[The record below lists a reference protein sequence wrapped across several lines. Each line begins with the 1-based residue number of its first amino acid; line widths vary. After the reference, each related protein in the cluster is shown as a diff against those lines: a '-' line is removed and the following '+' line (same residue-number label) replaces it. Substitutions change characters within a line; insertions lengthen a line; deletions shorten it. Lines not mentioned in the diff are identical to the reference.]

1 MSIDPTRNNSI
12 NHVSTNKTDAPQTTP
27 RGGQS
32 EATDRGDAAGS
43 ARGDTTRLSRIDTSD
58 ASHDID
64 TARVA
69 EIRQGIADGTL
80 TFDTG
85 RIADGIIASAREL
98 AGDDPT

>member
-1 MSIDPTRNNSI
+1 MPIDPTNNHI
-12 NHVSTNKTDAPQTTP
+12 NRVST
-27 RGGQS
+27 GQS
-32 EATDRGDAAGS
+32 AEPPQNTRRSEAARSDQS
-43 ARGDTTRLSRIDTSD
+43 ATSAQSTRLSRVDTSD
-58 ASHDID
+58 SSRDIN

-98 AGDDPT
+98 TGNGQG

>member
-1 MSIDPTRNNSI
+1 MPIDPTRQKSI
-12 NHVSTNKTDAPQTTP
+12 NRVST
-27 RGGQS
+27 GQS
-32 EATDRGDAAGS
+32 AESTSGARRPEGARSGAPAASAGS
-43 ARGDTTRLSRIDTSD
+43 THLSKLDTSNP
-58 ASHDID
+58 SHDIS

-98 AGDDPT
+98 TGHN